1 MNLSMTST
9 GDKYV
14 SINCLFVDTL
24 SRHVHDV
31 DMNEQAQAAIKLDQ
45 ANPARPRRAVRG
57 RQVEANLKDLDYD
70 G

>member
-1 MNLSMTST
+1 MSMTST

-14 SINCLFVDTL
+14 SIYCLFVDTL

-31 DMNEQAQAAIKLDQ
+31 DMSEQTQAAVKLDH
-45 ANPARPRRAVRG
+45 ANPACGDACGAG
-57 RQVEANLKDLDYD
+57 RWANLKDLDYD